1 MVEIVTPCQFYVFL
15 HACFF
20 FGGKVL
26 AKIFPAYFHRKRFYF
41 YFCIRDFHLLSIFLS
56 FFLSFFLSIMHSLV
70 VLENVVVV
78 VVKLYFNTVNLF
90 RRKNDTNNIKKR

>member
-20 FGGKVL
+20 LVEKFSLKYFLRTFTENVF
-26 AKIFPAYFHRKRFYF
+26 IFIFVFV
-41 YFCIRDFHLLSIFLS
+41 ISIFFLT

-70 VLENVVVV
+70 VLENVRYSFY
-78 VVKLYFNTVNLF
+78 LINSPQTINSRL
-90 RRKNDTNNIKKR
+90 NINSLIK

>member
-26 AKIFPAYFHRKRFYF
+26 AKMFPAYFHRKRFYF
-41 YFCIRDFHLLSIFLS
+41 YFCIRDFHLLS

-70 VLENVVVV
+70 VLENVRYSFY
-78 VVKLYFNTVNLF
+78 LINSPQTINSRL
-90 RRKNDTNNIKKR
+90 NINSLIK